1 MNYLNDLVSVII
13 PIYNKERYLR
23 KCVKSIIEQTY
34 SNIEIILVND
44 GSYDDSLKI
53 CNELGK
59 YDDRIVIFD
68 KKNRGV
74 SSARN
79 AGLEL
84 AKGQYITFVD
94 ADDWIENNLIED
106 LLYEIKRS
114 KADIACG
121 YFSYDEGNETVKS
134 VLGKEC
140 YEKITIL
147 TQIEVCEE
155 ITKIYNRKLGWENCS
170 KLFSKEV
177 IDNIFYDE
185 NITNG
190 EDWLFFCKA
199 LVRTKKIVCLPI
211 FSYHYVFF
219 ENSAS
224 NFCRASYI
232 TASKAS
238 EIVLSLDLP
247 FSKNA
252 TENIYESIAQN
263 AAFCLK
269 NWHKQNSDFNKEII
283 VAKRYVSKYKKYVY
297 LNKEAKI
304 KRKIKF
310 LLYSKFYKFQ
320 RR

>member
-13 PIYNKERYLR
+13 PIYNKEKCLR
-23 KCVKSIIEQTY
+23 KCITSVMKQTY
-34 SNIEIILVND
+34 SNLEIILVND
-44 GSYDDSLKI
+44 GSSDNSLEI
-53 CNELGK
+53 CSELGK
-59 YDDRIVIFD
+59 CDDRIVIYD
-68 KKNRGV
+68 KENGGV

-79 AGLEL
+79 RGLEL
-84 AKGQYITFVD
+84 AKGSYITFVD

-106 LLYEIKRS
+106 LLYEIKKS
-114 KADIACG
+114 NADIACG
-121 YFSYDEGNETVKS
+121 YFSYDKGNEMEINVLENEVYERITV
-134 VLGKEC
+134 
-140 YEKITIL
+140 L
-147 TQIEVCEE
+147 TQVEACEE

-170 KLFSKEV
+170 KLFYKEV
-177 IDNIFYDE
+177 IDNVFYDE

-247 FSKNA
+247 FSQNA
-252 TENIYESIAQN
+252 INNIYESIAQN

-269 NWHKQNSDFNKEII
+269 NWYKQNSNFIQEIKE
-283 VAKRYVSKYKKYVY
+283 AKKYILKYKKYVY
-297 LNKEAKI
+297 LNKESTI